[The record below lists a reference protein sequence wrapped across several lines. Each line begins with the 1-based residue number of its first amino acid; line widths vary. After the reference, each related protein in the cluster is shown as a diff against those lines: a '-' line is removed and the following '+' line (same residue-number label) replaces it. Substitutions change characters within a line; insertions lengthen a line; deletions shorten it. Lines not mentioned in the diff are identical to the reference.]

1 MSKAYIK
8 LSKLPSAPE
17 PTRGKEVQLYDRHV
31 VSTHFPTPA
40 ERAAAKQKSVWT
52 EDDIAELEMLYR
64 KGRTSLQIARA
75 MGRPE
80 GAIRHRIRVLIS
92 EGELKGR
99 K

>member
-8 LSKLPSAPE
+8 LPKLPSAPE
-17 PTRGKEVQLYDRHV
+17 PTKGKEVHLYERHV
-31 VSTHFPTPA
+31 VSTSFPTAA
-40 ERAAAKQKSVWT
+40 ERAAAKQKSIWT

-64 KGRTSLQIARA
+64 KGRTSLQIAMA

-80 GAIRHRIRVLIS
+80 GSIRHKIRMLIYA
-92 EGELKGR
+92 GELKGR